1 MQNIYTRA
9 YTYYFRPNLHHTYA
23 LLPAS
28 FCIKLCKI
36 HTRTH
41 AHTHRET
48 YVPSTYTHT
57 RTLRQAYLGTVKG
70 EAEVAADA
78 CGALATVGN
87 DEACFDVAMP
97 TINTNS

>member
-1 MQNIYTRA
+1 MRIRIISGLICITHTPRCPPAFVLNYAKYT
-9 YTYYFRPNLHHTYA
+9 HV
-23 LLPAS
+23 
-28 FCIKLCKI
+28 
-36 HTRTH
+36 
-41 AHTHRET
+41 HTHRET

>member
-1 MQNIYTRA
+1 MCRV
-9 YTYYFRPNLHHTYA
+9 HT
-23 LLPAS
+23 L
-28 FCIKLCKI
+28 
-36 HTRTH
+36 
-41 AHTHRET
+41 
-48 YVPSTYTHT
+48 THT
-57 RTLRQAYLGTVKG
+57 RTPRQAYLGTVKG

>member
-23 LLPAS
+23 PLPAS

-41 AHTHRET
+41 AQRDICAEYIHSHTC
-48 YVPSTYTHT
+48 
-57 RTLRQAYLGTVKG
+57 TLRQAYLGTVKG